1 VADRTRDL
9 GKQPDPAEPQG
20 VGEAGWGNFI
30 LLQQPYLT
38 WIFRDKVIRILRAH
52 DEADKN
58 EGGPK
63 RRKVARYASDAVAP
77 GSALG
82 QRLLDLDPNADLGYV
97 DETACASREEVL
109 AGLNLVTRLVD
120 YKFLLL
126 DPPDMLT
133 SP

>member
-1 VADRTRDL
+1 M
-9 GKQPDPAEPQG
+9 
-20 VGEAGWGNFI
+20 
-30 LLQQPYLT
+30 
-38 WIFRDKVIRILRAH
+38 
-52 DEADKN
+52 
-58 EGGPK
+58 
-63 RRKVARYASDAVAP
+63 AP

-82 QRLLDLDPNADLGYV
+82 QGLLALDPNADLGYV